1 MTRLAALV
9 FAVLLVGAVERAS
22 AASILYF
29 ADDIIGTD
37 RMSEALA
44 AVSGSH
50 TVTTATS
57 VTNFTTL
64 LTGGG
69 YDLAIFFQQT
79 FPSDVNYDAAF
90 AALGAHLAGGGSAIA
105 TDWTLTNTHAAPF
118 GATFT
123 GGVNHNSFTVTDPA
137 LLAGLVNPVNLVNPG
152 WSVFSMDLSGS
163 AAAAW
168 IGDPDAAIVIAS
180 GGRSIFNGFLND
192 TFVDGAEGRQ
202 LFINEINLALGAVEV
217 PAPVP
222 EPATLF
228 LLATGAT
235 FALYRRRFA

>member
-1 MTRLAALV
+1 MKRLTAFV
-9 FAVLLVGAVERAS
+9 FAALLVGSATRAD

-44 AVSGSH
+44 AISGTH
-50 TVTTATS
+50 TVTTAAS
-57 VTNFTTL
+57 VAHFTTL

-69 YDLAIFFQQT
+69 FDLAIFFQQN

-123 GGVNHNSFTVTDPA
+123 GGTNHTSFTITDPA
-137 LLAGLVNPVNLVNPG
+137 LLAGIVNPVSLSNPG
-152 WSVFSMDLSGS
+152 WGTFAMDLSGS
-163 AAAAW
+163 AGAAW
-168 IGDPDAAIVIAS
+168 IGDADAAIIIAN

-192 TFVDGAEGRQ
+192 TFVDGAVGMQ
-202 LFINEINLALGAVEV
+202 LFINEINLALGAVETPV
-217 PAPVP
+217 PVP
-222 EPATLF
+222 EPAALF
-228 LLATGAT
+228 LLATGAAV
-235 FALYRRRFA
+235 ALYRRRFA